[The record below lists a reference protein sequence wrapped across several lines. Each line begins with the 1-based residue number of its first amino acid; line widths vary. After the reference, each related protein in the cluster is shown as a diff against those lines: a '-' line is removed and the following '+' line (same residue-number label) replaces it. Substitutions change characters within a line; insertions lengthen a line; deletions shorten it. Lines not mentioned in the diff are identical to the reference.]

1 MTLLNIFKDCEQNNV
16 FVNLDSSYINT
27 ENKKITFSD
36 NYIGYI
42 YCNSDIKETIE
53 CLENEGSANIY
64 YSFSRINCKII
75 KNIETFTKLIIY
87 FFNSNGY
94 QVKLNNLNSC
104 KKNEQTLEV
113 VITINDLTDDFKI
126 KYINLVDDEE
136 LENTDVDDEELEN
149 TDVDDEELE
158 NTDVDDVE
166 LENTDIDDEELEN
179 TDIDD
184 YKEEDSHTEDIE
196 NKDDNVDNFEEKSVF
211 EELEDI
217 DNYDEELEDRDDEEN
232 EDELEDKDS
241 DDEEL
246 EDRDDEEN
254 EDELEDID
262 SEEIEDRDDEIE
274 DRDSDDE

>member
-149 TDVDDEELE
+149 TDVDD
-158 NTDVDDVE
+158 VE